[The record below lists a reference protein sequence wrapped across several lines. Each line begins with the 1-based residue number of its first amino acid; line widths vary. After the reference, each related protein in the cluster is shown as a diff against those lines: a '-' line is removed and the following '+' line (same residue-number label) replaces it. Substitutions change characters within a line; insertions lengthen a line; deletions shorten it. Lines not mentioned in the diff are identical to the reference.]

1 MRLTILIG
9 LIGALAGAIP
19 PGVSA
24 AANYRFVDEE
34 GVVHYT
40 NAPPLDPAYQRFVI
54 RSPAP
59 TASRPTVPGGYS
71 AEIQEAAHR
80 HGVDARLVNAVIA
93 VESAGNP
100 RAVSSK
106 GAQGLMQLMP
116 ATADGLGVRDPFNP
130 RDNIDGGVRHL
141 RGLLDSF
148 GDLSLALAAYNA
160 GAEPVRSYRGIPPYQ
175 ETQDYVRKILHLYS
189 GTSPGASVTPQRI
202 YRLQN
207 EDGTVTYTNLPP
219 RVRNGR

>member
-9 LIGALAGAIP
+9 LIGALAGAIS

-40 NAPPLDPAYQRFVI
+40 NAPPDAAYQRFVT
-54 RSPAP
+54 RSSAP
-59 TASRPTVPGGYS
+59 TASRQTVPGGYS

-116 ATADGLGVRDPFNP
+116 ATADVLGVRDPFNP

-160 GAEPVRSYRGIPPYQ
+160 GAEPVRSYRGIPPYP
-175 ETQDYVRKILHLYS
+175 ETQEYVRKILGLYS
-189 GTSPGASVTPQRI
+189 GDLPTSRVAPQRI
-202 YRLQN
+202 YRLQDK
-207 EDGTVTYTNLPP
+207 DGTVTYTNLPP
-219 RVRNGR
+219 RVRSGR

>member
-9 LIGALAGAIP
+9 LVGALTGVIP
-19 PGVSA
+19 SGVSA

-40 NAPPLDPAYQRFVI
+40 NAPTDPSYQRFVV

-59 TASRPTVPGGYS
+59 SASRQSVPGGYS

-80 HGVDARLVNAVIA
+80 YGVDARLVNAVIA

-116 ATADGLGVRDPFNP
+116 DTAGFLGVRDPFNP

-148 GDLSLALAAYNA
+148 GDLALALAAYNA
-160 GAEPVRSYRGIPPYQ
+160 GADPVRSYRGIPPYP
-175 ETQDYVRKILHLYS
+175 ETQEYVRKILHLYS
-189 GTSPGASVTPQRI
+189 GDLPASRFAPQRV
-202 YRLQN
+202 YRLQ
-207 EDGTVTYTNLPP
+207 EKDGTITYTNLPP
-219 RVRNGR
+219 RVSSGR